1 MATEYIPQTLILK
14 TGTGAL
20 QKQPLTCKF
29 LLLWNCPISRGC
41 SDDAVGMN
49 GS

>member
-14 TGTGAL
+14 TGAL
-20 QKQPLTCKF
+20 QKLTCKF